1 MIVNFSLTRS
11 SDDLKLHLEI
21 GNHSDVGRVRERNED
36 YYGSFSGTFG
46 NLLVVCDGM
55 GGHKGGEI
63 ASRLAVETLKNHFE
77 KLPAEFNPAEE
88 IRNALGEANDSI
100 ISTAERDASLSDMGS
115 TVVLVLI
122 LNDLAYCASLGDSRI
137 YLITEEGIRR
147 FTKDHSLVQQM
158 IDSKMI
164 TEEEAKDHPKKNVI
178 TRALG
183 IDESLEPDIHDPLE
197 LKDGYK
203 LVLCTDGLTSN
214 VSEKEILETVVN
226 NSPQQASQKLIDLSN
241 QRGGGDNITVQVAS
255 LSSKKPVAQT
265 QKKPGGNFL
274 MYSVLAVAIIAL
286 ALVFI
291 KFEVISFG
299 KESTKTIENKVST
312 SPKKIESKDNSD
324 PAINKVKKDS
334 MVHLIVKP
342 DSIKQQ
348 NEEEIN
354 HDQPND

>member
-1 MIVNFSLTRS
+1 M
-11 SDDLKLHLEI
+11 KLHLEI
-21 GNHSDVGRVRERNED
+21 GNHSDVGRVRDRNED
-36 YYGSFSGTFG
+36 YYGSFSGKFG

-77 KLPAEFNPAEE
+77 KLPEDFNPAEE
-88 IRNALGEANDSI
+88 IRNALVEANDSI
-100 ISTAERDASLSDMGS
+100 IATAERDSSLSDMGS

-137 YLITEEGIRR
+137 YLITNEGIRR

-158 IDSKMI
+158 IDSNMI

-178 TRALG
+178 TKALG
-183 IDESLEPDIHDPLE
+183 IDETLEPDIHDPLE

-214 VSEKEILETVVN
+214 VSEQEILEKVVN
-226 NSPQQASQKLIDLSN
+226 NSPQLASKKLIDLAN
-241 QRGGGDNITVQVAS
+241 ERGGGDNITVQVAS
-255 LSSKKPVAQT
+255 LSSKKPVAQA
-265 QKKPGGNFL
+265 QKKSGGNFFK
-274 MYSVLAVAIIAL
+274 YSVLAVALIAL
-286 ALVFI
+286 ALVLI

-299 KESTKTIENKVST
+299 KETQKTIENRIST
-312 SPKKIESKDNSD
+312 LPPKIDKKINSD
-324 PAINKVKKDS
+324 PDIHKEKKDS
-334 MVHLIVKP
+334 TVHLTIKP
-342 DSIKQQ
+342 DSINQQ